1 MKFVG
6 VVVIV
11 FSTVVGVMGVV
22 VGVIGVV
29 VGVMGV
35 IVVVGA
41 GIVVVDTVVDHV
53 VVVTSDFDCI
63 FVLIKNGYR
72 SPGSIKKIKSKIRA
86 YLKQILIFGRDI
98 PQKVLTEP
106 RRALQPSD
114 FPKSNFLTSL

>member
-35 IVVVGA
+35 IVVVGV
-41 GIVVVDTVVDHV
+41 GIVVLGAVVDDV
-53 VVVTSDFDCI
+53 VVVVAVVTSDFDCL

-72 SPGSIKKIKSKIRA
+72 SPGSIKQIKQNQSLIQKS
-86 YLKQILIFGRDI
+86 ILISGLDSF
-98 PQKVLTEP
+98 
-106 RRALQPSD
+106 
-114 FPKSNFLTSL
+114 F

>member
-22 VGVIGVV
+22 VGV
-29 VGVMGV
+29 MGV

-41 GIVVVDTVVDHV
+41 GIVVIGAVVDDV
-53 VVVTSDFDCI
+53 VVVVISDFDCI

-72 SPGSIKKIKSKIRA
+72 SPGSIKKIKCIIRV
-86 YLKQILIFGRDI
+86 LKFKILIFGHDI
-98 PQKVLTEP
+98 PQKVSREL
-106 RRALQPSD
+106 RRALQPKG
-114 FPKSNFLTSL
+114 FQ

>member
-1 MKFVG
+1 MG
-6 VVVIV
+6 V
-11 FSTVVGVMGVV
+11 VVGVMGVV
-22 VGVIGVV
+22 MGVV

-72 SPGSIKKIKSKIRA
+72 SPGSIKQIKQNQSLFQNTDFLSGHTTKSLKRVKIS
-86 YLKQILIFGRDI
+86 
-98 PQKVLTEP
+98 PT
-106 RRALQPSD
+106 
-114 FPKSNFLTSL
+114 T

>member
-1 MKFVG
+1 MG

-11 FSTVVGVMGVV
+11 FLIVVGVMGVV

-41 GIVVVDTVVDHV
+41 GIVVVGAVVDDDV
-53 VVVTSDFDCI
+53 VVVISDFDCI

-72 SPGSIKKIKSKIRA
+72 SPGSIKK
-86 YLKQILIFGRDI
+86 
-98 PQKVLTEP
+98 KV
-106 RRALQPSD
+106 
-114 FPKSNFLTSL
+114 

>member
-11 FSTVVGVMGVV
+11 VLIVVGVM
-22 VGVIGVV
+22 GVV

-35 IVVVGA
+35 IVVVGV
-41 GIVVVDTVVDHV
+41 GIVVVGAVVDDV
-53 VVVTSDFDCI
+53 VVVVAVVTSDFDCL

-106 RRALQPSD
+106 RTTTQ
-114 FPKSNFLTSL
+114 

>member
-22 VGVIGVV
+22 VGV
-29 VGVMGV
+29 MGV

-41 GIVVVDTVVDHV
+41 GTVVVGVVVDNIVVVVAVA
-53 VVVTSDFDCI
+53 TSDFDCI

-72 SPGSIKKIKSKIRA
+72 SPGSIKQIKQNQS
-86 YLKQILIFGRDI
+86 LI
-98 PQKVLTEP
+98 Q
-106 RRALQPSD
+106 
-114 FPKSNFLTSL
+114 NMY

>member
-11 FSTVVGVMGVV
+11 VLIVVGVMGVV

-41 GIVVVDTVVDHV
+41 VVDDV
-53 VVVTSDFDCI
+53 VVVVVVVISDFDCI

-72 SPGSIKKIKSKIRA
+72 SPGSIKKIKCIIRV
-86 YLKQILIFGRDI
+86 LKFKILIFGHDI
-98 PQKVLTEP
+98 PQKVSREL
-106 RRALQPSD
+106 RRALQPKG
-114 FPKSNFLTSL
+114 FQ